1 MQLNF
6 LNRATHFD
14 FLSRLGCKISVIAFH
29 ASLKNHLSNVPVNT
43 IIKFEKVQL
52 NKGNGYDPATGVFI
66 APEDG
71 VYSFAWSFI
80 TSKGGTVYLAAVVD
94 NRVQANTCINNQMSN
109 HVNAS
114 GHLIVELRK
123 GKKVWLKTMFYSS
136 TYIHAQNFT
145 YFSGHII
152 NSS

>member
-1 MQLNF
+1 MY
-6 LNRATHFD
+6 RATKFY
-14 FLSRLGCKISVIAFH
+14 FLSPSGCTDSVIAFH
-29 ASLKNHLSNVPVNT
+29 ASLKTHLRNVPVKT
-43 IIKFEKVQL
+43 IIKFEKVHL
-52 NKGNGYDPATGVFI
+52 NKGNDYDPATGVFT

-94 NRVQANTCINNQMSN
+94 NQVQANTCIYKQQSN

-114 GHLIVELRK
+114 GHLIVELKK
-123 GKKVWLKTMFYSS
+123 GNKVWMETMYHSS

-145 YFSGHII
+145 YFSGYKI
-152 NSS
+152 NSC

>member
-52 NKGNGYDPATGVFI
+52 NKGNVYDPATGVFI

-145 YFSGHII
+145 YFSGHRI